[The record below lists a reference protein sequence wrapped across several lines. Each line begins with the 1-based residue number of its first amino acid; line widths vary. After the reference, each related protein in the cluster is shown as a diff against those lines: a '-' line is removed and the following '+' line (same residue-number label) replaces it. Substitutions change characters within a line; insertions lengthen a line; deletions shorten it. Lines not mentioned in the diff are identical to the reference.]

1 VNPSTSK
8 LFPGSTFLLLTK
20 NDEYKEKCSI
30 YIPHFLPTFQEPI
43 RLFHIVDV
51 NVALTLN
58 HPPSIPFFANMFKQM
73 LRVFLVDTQHT
84 HKKNI
89 FSLSESFLW
98 KDNGQLKFFKV

>member
-1 VNPSTSK
+1 MNIR
-8 LFPGSTFLLLTK
+8 K
-20 NDEYKEKCSI
+20 NVQYI
-30 YIPHFLPTFQEPI
+30 YHIFLPTFQEPI